1 MDILSM
7 FKRVDKQEKEYLVIS
22 EDRKT
27 YVVVGNFISTS
38 EFCTLICTNDG
49 VVATIPANMQVVDKS
64 NFEAMSGVN
73 EQ

>member
-1 MDILSM
+1 MNLSKL
-7 FKRVDKQEKEYLVIS
+7 FKTQSVKNKEYLVIS

-27 YVVVGNFISTS
+27 YVVVGNYITVSD
-38 EFCTLICTNDG
+38 FCTLICTKDG

-73 EQ
+73 EA